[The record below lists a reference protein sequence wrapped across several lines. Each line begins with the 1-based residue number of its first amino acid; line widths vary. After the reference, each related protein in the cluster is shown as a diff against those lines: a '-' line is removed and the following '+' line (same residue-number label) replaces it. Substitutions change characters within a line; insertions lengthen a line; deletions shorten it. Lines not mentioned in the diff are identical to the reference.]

1 MKRNKRTHRTLQ
13 ELIVENV
20 QEPQEAAAYLKA
32 ALADDDER
40 VFLLALRDILEARGG
55 GIGDLAESTGLN
67 KQNLY
72 RMHSIKGN
80 PRLTSL
86 KTVLH
91 SIGFEMDIKPLK
103 K

>member
-1 MKRNKRTHRTLQ
+1 MTRKKRAYRNLQ
-13 ELIVENV
+13 ELIADNV
-20 QEPQEAAAYLKA
+20 QDPQEAAAYLKA
-32 ALADDDER
+32 ALEDEDER
-40 VFLLALRDILEARGG
+40 VFLLALRDVLEARGG
-55 GIGDLAESTGLN
+55 GISDLAQSTGLN

-72 RMHSIKGN
+72 RMLSKKGN

-86 KTVLH
+86 KMVLH